1 MHIEFHKIHLAYQAH
16 EKHIQDEM
24 HLKNYLVALI
34 KETHF
39 LKDQNFGEMRPI
51 KTSVNLYRILEFTFR
66 NIRQNIAYP
75 TDSRPRK
82 LPKGILGWASSA
94 ECIERAEQNLQ
105 KGPLHSEGNM
115 TAPLTCSGR
124 NWLWRAKDW

>member
-24 HLKNYLVALI
+24 HLNNYLVALI

-75 TDSRPRK
+75 TDSRPWK
-82 LPKGILGWASSA
+82 LPKGILG
-94 ECIERAEQNLQ
+94 
-105 KGPLHSEGNM
+105 
-115 TAPLTCSGR
+115 
-124 NWLWRAKDW
+124 